1 MYVARKISKI
11 SRNFHFPHLHKY
23 IYHTQYGKLYA
34 SMCINWRC
42 CEYTSGVEK
51 NRYIIGV
58 RHAHFPDTIF
68 SLVLVPMVENCN
80 NKKKKKIT
88 ELPYIPQKSC
98 ERFLCSKVD
107 KEGQG
112 KLRVYKFVLVIRKA
126 YVFGREKQKCP
137 KFSLKSSRFSRTWDW
152 FEKYSRRS
160 WDVYHQ
166 DNLSWREVGFNS
178 GKIFFAMETA

>member
-1 MYVARKISKI
+1 MYKLKVLWIHKRSRKKSVYYR
-11 SRNFHFPHLHKY
+11 SATCAFPGHHFLSCLSANG
-23 IYHTQYGKLYA
+23 GKLQQQ
-34 SMCINWRC
+34 
-42 CEYTSGVEK
+42 
-51 NRYIIGV
+51 
-58 RHAHFPDTIF
+58 
-68 SLVLVPMVENCN
+68 
-80 NKKKKKIT
+80 KKKII